1 MWWLEEHN
9 KILFFWSCV
18 TLQIQAARKSRGKVV
33 WKKKKIRISEL
44 PFSLFKQQKS
54 LLLWKVDKVLSS
66 ESGVRILIRA
76 VGGLPGTCCGDPSLG
91 GTKLP
96 CQFAEEEWERGLWK
110 L

>member
-1 MWWLEEHN
+1 MRN
-9 KILFFWSCV
+9 IIKLFFLELCDSAD
-18 TLQIQAARKSRGKVV
+18 TSSKKISRKSDLE
-33 WKKKKIRISEL
+33 KKKIRMSEL
-44 PFSLFKQQKS
+44 PFFLFKQQKS
-54 LLLWKVDKVLSS
+54 LLLWKVDKVLLS

-76 VGGLPGTCCGDPSLG
+76 VGGLPGTCCGDPSLA